1 MMSDEGPIDEVSE
14 QEAESVLRTFQLI
27 RKSIRGD
34 LFNYSLFTPICLFM
48 IFFSVYAIL
57 LATATGL
64 PERQER
70 IWLFLILLVFVPL
83 TWYSL
88 RRISRALRLRRLL
101 KDDPKQAFLEWE
113 ESRFKW

>member
-1 MMSDEGPIDEVSE
+1 MTSKGPIDEVSE
-14 QEAESVLRTFQLI
+14 QETESVSRTFQLI
-27 RKSIRGD
+27 RKNIRDD
-34 LFNYSLFTPICLFM
+34 LFNYSLFTSFCLFM
-48 IFFSVYAIL
+48 VFFSVYAIL
-57 LATATGL
+57 LATTTGL

-88 RRISRALRLRRLL
+88 RRTLRTLRLRRLL